1 MDHCPDLKVC
11 LAKGGGYAC
20 FGIGRINR
28 GWRVRSEARDNIQ
41 QTPSAYLRKFY
52 YDCLTHS
59 EPALRMLI
67 DAVGVEAERH
77 AAAGLAPAERANDRT
92 RLSSVLLGKHST
104 ISRQRRMELGSWLCR
119 PGHGGVTGPKMPVE
133 SSAPGA

>member
-67 DAVGVEAERH
+67 DAVGVERVVL
-77 AAAGLAPAERANDRT
+77 GTGWPFDMGIDWPVSWV
-92 RLSSVLLGKHST
+92 LSLTSLTQREKEAIFWKDLEQLLG
-104 ISRQRRMELGSWLCR
+104 I
-119 PGHGGVTGPKMPVE
+119 
-133 SSAPGA
+133 